1 MLPET
6 KFIGK
11 KIYENN
17 DIQTLLYRKMI
28 NCKSFIHKTKVPC
41 IYL

>member
-17 DIQTLLYRKMI
+17 DIQTYRKMI
-28 NCKSFIHKTKVPC
+28 NCKSFIHKTKVP
-41 IYL
+41 YV